1 MVSPSLLIRRV
12 VVEGELSCDLPFDH
26 GLNIV
31 QAVPKDGDPKSTNST
46 GKTALVE
53 LIQHGLGK
61 NQDSKAKWHFKPII
75 DQVKTL
81 WLEIEANGEI
91 LTIERSLQQ
100 INAAASVRQ
109 GPYIPGIEKLP
120 YELVPID
127 QMSPLIL
134 NVLGIPN
141 VSVRKLSGELDPLS
155 FPLLMR
161 AFILHQ
167 EDSFGAILHKVQ
179 PDQRRADIIGF
190 LSGITPLARFE
201 LEGMLTEVQIETQRL
216 ENYFQ
221 SVQKFLIENG
231 VPSLIEA
238 EAQKAIAE
246 QNLTF
251 AKEEQL
257 SIQREIRMPYRILCN
272 GVQQEGAK
280 LSPALAS
287 ELFCYVPLHK
297 IRYGVRNKREANGE
311 FDSRGIGRIDSLRS
325 RLLGIKEDTA
335 FTEHELTG
343 RWQEEERLKE
353 VLASL
358 QSDRRKV
365 QRIKASSTIL
375 NSIDFSICPRCLQ
388 DITPEMRIREQYA
401 RCCLCNRP
409 LTTTS
414 DAPPKAMPRTED
426 IDLQIEEAE
435 AVLKDIH
442 QEIET
447 LLNKLGE
454 LRTLEAEIGK
464 NLEEE
469 VQVYVSPSVDL
480 LIARAHEVAQYEAEY
495 VQAQALLNQAR
506 ALIDIK
512 NELEELQL
520 RQASLEEQLKEARKP
535 NKERLEEFRQIYE
548 HILRAI
554 DFPNFQNCSIN
565 PYTLMPDING
575 SLYSTTGTAFKGL
588 ATVCYHL
595 ALLELARR
603 EQTYFPL
610 LLVIDSP
617 AVGDMNEESED
628 KLLRYL
634 ATLQSNSEQE
644 YEDSNNLPDWQII
657 LTTRRII
664 HELEPYV
671 KVKISQAPN
680 QMLLRRHL

>member
-1 MVSPSLLIRRV
+1 M
-12 VVEGELSCDLPFDH
+12 CHYTKFDM
-26 GLNIV
+26 
-31 QAVPKDGDPKSTNST
+31 
-46 GKTALVE
+46 
-53 LIQHGLGK
+53 
-61 NQDSKAKWHFKPII
+61 
-75 DQVKTL
+75 
-81 WLEIEANGEI
+81 
-91 LTIERSLQQ
+91 
-100 INAAASVRQ
+100 AS
-109 GPYIPGIEKLP
+109 
-120 YELVPID
+120 
-127 QMSPLIL
+127 
-134 NVLGIPN
+134 
-141 VSVRKLSGELDPLS
+141 
-155 FPLLMR
+155 
-161 AFILHQ
+161 
-167 EDSFGAILHKVQ
+167 
-179 PDQRRADIIGF
+179 
-190 LSGITPLARFE
+190 
-201 LEGMLTEVQIETQRL
+201 
-216 ENYFQ
+216 
-221 SVQKFLIENG
+221 
-231 VPSLIEA
+231 
-238 EAQKAIAE
+238 
-246 QNLTF
+246 
-251 AKEEQL
+251 
-257 SIQREIRMPYRILCN
+257 EIR
-272 GVQQEGAK
+272 
-280 LSPALAS
+280 
-287 ELFCYVPLHK
+287 
-297 IRYGVRNKREANGE
+297 REANGE